1 MKICLDFGFIEDF
14 GKMPIKFGWSTYE
27 ETHTRV
33 RPKCD
38 VEGFGKMGIHCLV
51 RTSINRLTVYLRVS
65 NEVWKCEFPE
75 IGLGKN
81 KRKWHRKF
89 PQISNVSRVGCFV
102 GFKFDNFKFQI
113 LVLIKLHTF
122 LLTWT
127 SMATDRETLK
137 NNFGNAYVNSI

>member
-1 MKICLDFGFIEDF
+1 MKICLNFGFIEGF
-14 GKMPIKFGWSTYE
+14 RKMFIGFGWLACE
-27 ETHTRV
+27 KRHIRV
-33 RPKCD
+33 RLKWD
-38 VEGFGKMGIHCLV
+38 KDGFGNMGIHRLV
-51 RTSINRLTVYLRVS
+51 WTSINRLTVYLRVS

-113 LVLIKLHTF
+113 LVLINCTPSCWHGHRW
-122 LLTWT
+122 LLTG
-127 SMATDRETLK
+127 K
-137 NNFGNAYVNSI
+137 H